1 MLGIELYIH
10 SIIKLNEC
18 VYEYGIVIELYFSEE
33 YIPKVKVQIL
43 IQISILNTEIYLF
56 KKERIYIAT
65 DTFLEDIN
73 VENIVNVIEHNQ
85 VKYVV
90 YLYI

>member
-33 YIPKVKVQIL
+33 YIPKAKVQIL
-43 IQISILNTEIYLF
+43 IQISIFIINIYIF
-56 KKERIYIAT
+56 KKERIY
-65 DTFLEDIN
+65 L
-73 VENIVNVIEHNQ
+73 
-85 VKYVV
+85 
-90 YLYI
+90 